1 MHQAVCAVCDSFIHA
16 IAFGNMHHK
25 STIKIDMAQMQ
36 YCFFEA
42 LSERGSVFHSTI
54 DTDKMQT
61 YRKPGVWYHSSV
73 EIVGG
78 FWDSYLLQPPKA
90 EANTPSKNSTLLF
103 SIAHAVFIIL

>member
-54 DTDKMQT
+54 DTDKMQM
-61 YRKPGVWYHSSV
+61 YRKPGV
-73 EIVGG
+73 
-78 FWDSYLLQPPKA
+78 
-90 EANTPSKNSTLLF
+90 
-103 SIAHAVFIIL
+103 